1 MSEVDGAPGSSD
13 EAWELAFTNSPIGCA
28 IVGLDGRCLQV
39 NEALCRILGYG
50 ASELLSLTFQDITH
64 PDDLDAD
71 LALVKALA
79 GGDIPKYRMEK
90 RYLRP
95 DGSHVWANLTVS
107 LVHHKDGTPAYFISQ
122 VEDIQERRFAD
133 EALRLSEARLRNLTD
148 SIHDAIIGADVHG
161 TITTWNHAAA
171 EMFGYTRDE
180 AVGQKLTL
188 IVPPSQRPAHTAGLA
203 RLAAGG
209 RPRIIGQPVR
219 FTAIRADGSEVA
231 VELRITTSEAAGSR
245 HYTAVVTDLSERDR
259 NEEKAAILSALL
271 DTEESAVI
279 AFTLDGTVTTWNRGA
294 ERIYGY
300 TAAEACGKRVG
311 LLLLDP
317 DPDLESKFA
326 DVMRRVTGGESAVYD
341 GRRRTKDGSSIGVSV
356 TLRPLKERG
365 EVVGMVGITRPL
377 ASASTS

>member
-1 MSEVDGAPGSSD
+1 MTDLDGAPGWSD
-13 EAWELAFTNSPIGCA
+13 EAWQLAFTNSPIGCA

-39 NEALCRILGYG
+39 NEALCGILGYG
-50 ASELLSLTFQDITH
+50 ESELLSLTFQDITH

-95 DGSHVWANLTVS
+95 DGSHVWANLSVS

-122 VEDIQERRFAD
+122 VEDIQERRDAA
-133 EALRLSEARLRNLTD
+133 EALRLSEARLRNLAD
-148 SIHDAIIGADVHG
+148 SIHDAIIGADLHG

-188 IVPPSQRPAHTAGLA
+188 IIPPSQRAAHTAALA
-203 RLAAGG
+203 RLSAGG
-209 RPRIIGQPVR
+209 KPRIIGQPVR
-219 FTAIRADGSEVA
+219 FTALRADGSEVP
-231 VELRITTSEAAGSR
+231 VELRITTSDTVGSR

-279 AFTLDGTVTTWNRGA
+279 VFTLDGTVTTWNRGA

-317 DPDLESKFA
+317 DPDLDSKFA
-326 DVMRRVTGGESAVYD
+326 DIMRRVTGGESAVYD
-341 GRRRTKDGSSIGVSV
+341 GRRRTKDGSTIGVSV

-365 EVVGMVGITRPL
+365 EVVGMVGITRPR

>member
-1 MSEVDGAPGSSD
+1 MSDLHAVPGWSD

-28 IVGLDGRCLQV
+28 IVSLDGRCLRV
-39 NEALCRILGYG
+39 NEALCRIVGYE
-50 ASELLSLTFQDITH
+50 ASELLSLTFHDITH
-64 PDDLDAD
+64 PDDLEAD
-71 LALVKALA
+71 VALVKALVE
-79 GGDIPKYRMEK
+79 GDIPKYQMNK

-122 VEDIQERRFAD
+122 IEDIQDRRVAD
-133 EALRLSEARLRNLTD
+133 EALRLSEERLRNLTD
-148 SIHDAIIGADVHG
+148 SIQDAIIGADLHG

-171 EMFGYTRDE
+171 GMFGYTRDE

-188 IVPPSQRPAHTAGLA
+188 IIPPSQRPAHTAALA

-209 RPRIIGQPVR
+209 QPRFIGQPVR
-219 FTAIRADGSEVA
+219 FTALRADGSEVQ

-259 NEEKAAILSALL
+259 NDETAAILSALL

-279 AFTLDGTVTTWNRGA
+279 AFTLDGTVTKWNRGA

-300 TAAEACGKRVG
+300 TAAEACGKTVG

-326 DVMRRVTGGESAVYD
+326 DIMRRVTDGESAVYD
-341 GRRRTKDGSSIGVSV
+341 GRRRTKDGSTIGVSV
-356 TLRPLKERG
+356 TLRPMKERG